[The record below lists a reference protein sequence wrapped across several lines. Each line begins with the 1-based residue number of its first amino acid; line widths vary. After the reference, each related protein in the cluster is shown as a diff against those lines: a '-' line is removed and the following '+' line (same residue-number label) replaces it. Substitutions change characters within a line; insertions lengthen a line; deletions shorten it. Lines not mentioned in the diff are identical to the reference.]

1 MDTDR
6 PAPGPLEE
14 VRHVLNS
21 DDRFHGVDHAEDVEA
36 LNRFLTRAGSAYAP
50 LPATAD
56 LGAYRAFR
64 DVTRD
69 LLLHPSTATR
79 HAFNR
84 IANRHPMTVEVGESI
99 AHLSRAATSAQ
110 SAVDRIVGQ
119 SIATVHDA
127 MITGEWGR
135 LRECERGD
143 CLWIYYD
150 PTPTQVMRWC
160 STDPCGNVM
169 KVRAYRAR
177 RAAGPSSISREVG
190 EPR

>member
-1 MDTDR
+1 MVTDR

-21 DDRFHGVDHAEDVEA
+21 DDRFHGIDHAADVEA
-36 LNRFLTRAGSAYAP
+36 LNDFLVRARSTYAP
-50 LPATAD
+50 LPASAD
-56 LGAYRAFR
+56 LETYRAFR

-69 LLLHPSTATR
+69 LLLRPSTATR
-79 HAFNR
+79 DAFNR
-84 IANRHPMTVEVGESI
+84 IARRHPVMVEVVRGT
-99 AHLSRAATSAQ
+99 ARLRRATPFGQ
-110 SAVDRIVGQ
+110 SAVDRIVAE

-127 MITGEWGR
+127 MVTGDWAR

-150 PTPTQVMRWC
+150 PTPTRVMKWC

-169 KVRAYRAR
+169 KVRAFRAR
-177 RAAGPSSISREVG
+177 RAAGGAPA
-190 EPR
+190 